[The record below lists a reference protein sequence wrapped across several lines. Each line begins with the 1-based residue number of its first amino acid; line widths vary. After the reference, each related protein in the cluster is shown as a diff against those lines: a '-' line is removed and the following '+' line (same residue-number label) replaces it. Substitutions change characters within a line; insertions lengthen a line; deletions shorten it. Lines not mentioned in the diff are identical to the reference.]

1 MFKAYATAARAA
13 IDEGRAPN
21 DGWQRQERGAR
32 GVGRGHGRATRGR
45 GRANSLAGSRAPQ
58 APGARSNARKKRA
71 KQMLDGAMVLLEV
84 MRNMGLQPDVYSFN
98 TLLSACASAAAE
110 GRKAPK
116 RGLRALE
123 LMQQANLQPSAQSFN
138 QLLTACSIAEEAGAL
153 DGIEI
158 GLRVRALL
166 WSVGERAL
174 SQDSSSSS
182 FVESFVTPRAGGDA
196 DGNVWAEQVMIDA
209 GTTWRTLN
217 SKPSTLNPKP

>member
-1 MFKAYATAARAA
+1 
-13 IDEGRAPN
+13 
-21 DGWQRQERGAR
+21 
-32 GVGRGHGRATRGR
+32 
-45 GRANSLAGSRAPQ
+45 
-58 APGARSNARKKRA
+58 
-71 KQMLDGAMVLLEV
+71 
-84 MRNMGLQPDVYSFN
+84 
-98 TLLSACASAAAE
+98 
-110 GRKAPK
+110 
-116 RGLRALE
+116 
-123 LMQQANLQPSAQSFN
+123 MQQANLQPSAQSFN